1 MPARPALDRIREA
14 LAERCESLE
23 AVVGDKSFRRKF
35 GRLSEE
41 AMLKRLPRGYQPGH
55 PAERWLRYCSFT
67 ASRQMSVEEV
77 LSPRLP
83 AILERD
89 FAALVPLVRWLNGA
103 LGYRPAE
110 RRV

>member
-1 MPARPALDRIREA
+1 MP
-14 LAERCESLE
+14 
-23 AVVGDKSFRRKF
+23 
-35 GRLSEE
+35 
-41 AMLKRLPRGYQPGH
+41 
-55 PAERWLRYCSFT
+55 
-67 ASRQMSVEEV
+67 VEEV

-89 FAALVPLVRWLNGA
+89 FAAMVPLVRWLNSA